1 MREREELK
9 KAIEQTDR
17 LLSRVRELEE
27 ENSRL
32 GREKNEALVKK
43 RSVSPFALP
52 VHVSVKDNSRRRR
65 RRRVRLGWIGRL
77 GGTQDVCRGAL
88 FPSAHLHFTFCW

>member
-9 KAIEQTDR
+9 RAIEQTDR

-32 GREKNEALVKK
+32 GREKNEALAKK
-43 RSVSPFALP
+43 RSVSLFTLP
-52 VHVSVKDNSRRRR
+52 VCVSLRENR
-65 RRRVRLGWIGRL
+65 
-77 GGTQDVCRGAL
+77 GGGCHGGGVDEC
-88 FPSAHLHFTFCW
+88 